1 MPPRRDSTITLTD
14 GRRLAFT
21 EWGDPDGKPLF
32 LFHGAPFSRLF
43 CPDEPATIAAGVRL
57 VTVDRPGIGRSDVLE
72 ARSWGDWPADVVALA
87 DALGIDRF
95 AVVGWSYGGNYAAA
109 CAALIPS
116 RVTAAG
122 VVSTR
127 HLSEYNVVERPD
139 AYAELDPE
147 DRTDYDLAQKDPVAA
162 AENWARRNAD
172 WVANVRDNPESYIDP
187 AQIPEGDKWFFA
199 DETRARSFFA
209 AMSEGVRQGTDGYRW
224 EAIDAWLPWGFRLD
238 RIPMRVHLWHGEQDP
253 RVPRSHFDFSASR
266 IPDSVVSIWSD
277 AGHWGCVKHWDQIL
291 GALTPR

>member
-32 LFHGAPFSRLF
+32 LFHCAPFSRLF

-122 VVSTR
+122 AASPR
-127 HLSEYNVVERPD
+127 PLPEYTAAERQD
-139 AYAELDPE
+139 AYAELTPE
-147 DRTDYDLAQKDPVAA
+147 DEFDDDLAQKIPAPAA
-162 AENWARRNAD
+162 
-172 WVANVRDNPESYIDP
+172 
-187 AQIPEGDKWFFA
+187 
-199 DETRARSFFA
+199 
-209 AMSEGVRQGTDGYRW
+209 
-224 EAIDAWLPWGFRLD
+224 
-238 RIPMRVHLWHGEQDP
+238 
-253 RVPRSHFDFSASR
+253 
-266 IPDSVVSIWSD
+266 
-277 AGHWGCVKHWDQIL
+277 
-291 GALTPR
+291 

>member
-95 AVVGWSYGGNYAAA
+95 AAV
-109 CAALIPS
+109 
-116 RVTAAG
+116 
-122 VVSTR
+122 
-127 HLSEYNVVERPD
+127 
-139 AYAELDPE
+139 AE
-147 DRTDYDLAQKDPVAA
+147 
-162 AENWARRNAD
+162 
-172 WVANVRDNPESYIDP
+172 S
-187 AQIPEGDKWFFA
+187 
-199 DETRARSFFA
+199 
-209 AMSEGVRQGTDGYRW
+209 VRQGTDGYRW

>member
-1 MPPRRDSTITLTD
+1 MAD
-14 GRRLAFT
+14 GRRLAYA

-43 CPDEPATIAAGVRL
+43 CPDEPATLAAGVRL
-57 VTVDRPGIGRSDVLE
+57 ITVDRPGIGRSDVLE

-87 DALGIDRF
+87 GALGIDRF

-147 DRTDYDLAQKDPVAA
+147 DRTDYDLAQKDPLAA

-172 WVANVRDNPESYIDP
+172 WVANVRENPESYIDRPRYPKATSGSSPTKP
-187 AQIPEGDKWFFA
+187 AREVFLLRCPKA
-199 DETRARSFFA
+199 CVRAR
-209 AMSEGVRQGTDGYRW
+209 TDIAGRR
-224 EAIDAWLPWGFRLD
+224 LTLGFRGASAWTGFRCGSIYGMASKTRVSLD
-238 RIPMRVHLWHGEQDP
+238 RTLTSAPAGSLTL
-253 RVPRSHFDFSASR
+253 SSASGPTR
-266 IPDSVVSIWSD
+266 DT
-277 AGHWGCVKHWDQIL
+277 
-291 GALTPR
+291 GAA

>member
-1 MPPRRDSTITLTD
+1 MPPRRDSTIKLAD
-14 GRRLAFT
+14 GRRLAYA

-43 CPDEPATIAAGVRL
+43 CPDEPATVAAGVRV

-72 ARSWGDWPADVVALA
+72 ARSWGDWPADVVGLA
-87 DALGIDRF
+87 DAIGIDRF

-109 CAALIPS
+109 CAALIPD
-116 RVTAAG
+116 RLTAAG

-127 HLSEYNVVERPD
+127 HLSQYNVVERPG

-147 DRTDYDLAQKDPVAA
+147 DRIDCDLVQKDPVAA
-162 AENWARRNAD
+162 AEDWARRNAE
-172 WVANVRDNPESYIDP
+172 WVANLRRDPESFIDMS
-187 AQIPEGDKWFFA
+187 QIPEGDKWFFA
-199 DETRARSFFA
+199 DETRTRSFFA

-224 EAIDAWLPWGFRLD
+224 EALDAWRPWGFRLD

-253 RVPRSHFDFSASR
+253 RVPRSHFEFTARR
-266 IPDSVVSIWSD
+266 IPNCVVSTWSD
-277 AGHWGCVKHWDQIL
+277 AGHWGIAKHWDQVL
-291 GALTPR
+291 AALSPS